1 MRAKLGVIP
10 ILIHTVMLMTLLR
23 LTRLTFAVFTLV
35 GLSVASRPCQAEEP
49 TDRETRLADY
59 LSSTAFEGKF
69 TVDGNN
75 GDPKTERYTIKSCEK
90 LPTKDLYRMKA
101 HIKYGSVD
109 QEVPL
114 DLKILWS
121 GSTPVITLESI
132 WIPGM
137 GTFDAHVLIRGDRYA
152 GTWQHGEKGGHLFGK
167 IVPVENDT
175 STSESK

>member
-1 MRAKLGVIP
+1 MRARLSGVP

-23 LTRLTFAVFTLV
+23 LTRLTFAVLTV
-35 GLSVASRPCQAEEP
+35 AGLSLAGPPAQADEP
-49 TDRETRLADY
+49 TERETRLANY

-69 TVDGNN
+69 TVDGND

-152 GTWQHGEKGGHLFGK
+152 GTWQHGKKGGHLFGK
-167 IVPVENDT
+167 IVPVEKD
-175 STSESK
+175 EEPSKAK